1 MKEIGACIINYES
14 LTRFGRKLMESDA
27 EDKKDL
33 ERKLTDL
40 QQEKESV
47 EKMSN
52 DIQKKLEEAKK
63 KVYNKSYY

>member
-1 MKEIGACIINYES
+1 
-14 LTRFGRKLMESDA
+14 MESDV

-40 QQEKESV
+40 QQDKESV

-52 DIQKKLEEAKK
+52 DLQKKLEEAKK
-63 KVYNKSYY
+63 KVYTNS